1 MLLCYAV
8 YFILRNC
15 ILERGILMKRGNLIR
30 NFFYGVCMG
39 TFEVVPGISGGTL
52 AVLLNIY
59 DKLIMSVSHIRDD
72 FKNSVKYLLP
82 IVLGMVFGIVTFSY
96 VILFLNQNYP
106 METNFLLLGLIVG
119 LIPMILGRAVGSKL
133 RVLNTVPFFVMFAF
147 MIFIICMSLTAESNN
162 SIITDVTLFEFVRL
176 ILVGALASFCLLLP
190 GCSGSMI
197 MLVFGVYYSVMNA
210 IHSFNILLLLPV
222 GIGVLLGLL
231 CGSRAVEFF
240 FNKFPKATY
249 FGILGLIVGS
259 AISPCLGYLK
269 SVVNIV
275 NNLSLTTHNMSNAN
289 YFILHGVISVIVLMF
304 GMTFSYLFTQKSKE
318 IDMKK

>member
-1 MLLCYAV
+1 
-8 YFILRNC
+8 
-15 ILERGILMKRGNLIR
+15 MKYGKVLK
-30 NFFYGVCMG
+30 NFFHGVCIG

-82 IVLGMVFGIVTFSY
+82 IVLGMAFGVVTFSY
-96 VILFLNQNYP
+96 VISFLYEKYP

-119 LIPMILGRAVGSKL
+119 LIPMILGRAVGSKVKL
-133 RVLNTVPFFVMFAF
+133 LNTLPFFAMFAF
-147 MIFIICMSLTAESNN
+147 MIFIICMSLTAEY
-162 SIITDVTLFEFVRL
+162 SIITDVNLFEFIKL
-176 ILVGALASFCLLLP
+176 MFVGMLASFCLLLP

-197 MLVFGVYYSVMNA
+197 MLVFGVYYSIMNA

-222 GIGVLLGLL
+222 GIGVLFGFAF
-231 CGSRAVEFF
+231 GSKAVEFF

-269 SVVNIV
+269 SVVTMV
-275 NNLSLTTHNMSNAN
+275 NNLSLTTDNISSAS
-289 YFILHGVISVIVLMF
+289 YFVFHGIISVIVLMF

>member
-1 MLLCYAV
+1 
-8 YFILRNC
+8 
-15 ILERGILMKRGNLIR
+15 MKYGKVIK
-30 NFFYGVCMG
+30 NFFHGVCMG

-72 FKNSVKYLLP
+72 FKNSVKYLIP
-82 IVLGMVFGIVTFSY
+82 IVLGMVFGIFTFSY
-96 VILFLNQNYP
+96 VILFLDKNYP

-133 RVLNTVPFFVMFAF
+133 KLLNTLPFFAMFAF
-147 MIFIICMSLTAESNN
+147 MIFIICMSLTVGANS
-162 SIITDVTLFEFVRL
+162 SIITDVNMFEFVKL
-176 ILVGALASFCLLLP
+176 IFVGALSSFCLLLP
-190 GCSGSMI
+190 GCSGTMI

-222 GIGVLLGLL
+222 GIGIVLGLL
-231 CGSRAVEFF
+231 CGSKAVEFF

-259 AISPCLGYLK
+259 AISPCLGYLR
-269 SVVNIV
+269 SVVTIV
-275 NNLSLTTHNMSNAN
+275 NNSALTTDSMSNAN
-289 YFILHGVISVIVLMF
+289 YFILHGVLSVMVLIF
-304 GMTFSYLFTQKSKE
+304 GMTFSYFFTQKTKE
-318 IDMKK
+318 IEMKK

>member
-1 MLLCYAV
+1 
-8 YFILRNC
+8 
-15 ILERGILMKRGNLIR
+15 MKYGKVIK
-30 NFFYGVCMG
+30 NFFHGVCMG

-59 DKLIMSVSHIRDD
+59 DKLIMSVSHIKDD
-72 FKNSVKYLLP
+72 FKNSAKYLIP
-82 IVLGMVFGIVTFSY
+82 IVSGMVFGIITFSY
-96 VILFLNQNYP
+96 VILFLYENYP

-119 LIPMILGRAVGSKL
+119 LIPMILGRAVGSKFKL
-133 RVLNTVPFFVMFAF
+133 LNTLPFFAMFVF

-162 SIITDVTLFEFVRL
+162 IITDVNLFEFARL
-176 ILVGALASFCLLLP
+176 ILVGALAAFCLLLP

-210 IHSFNILLLLPV
+210 IHSFNVLLLLPV

-231 CGSRAVEFF
+231 CGSKIVEFF
-240 FNKFPKATY
+240 FNKFPTATY

-259 AISPCLGYLK
+259 AISPCLGYLR
-269 SVVNIV
+269 SVVTIV
-275 NNLSLTTHNMSNAN
+275 NNSSLTTDNMSNAN
-289 YFILHGVISVIVLMF
+289 YFIFHGVLSVIVLMF
-304 GMTFSYLFTQKSKE
+304 GMTFSYLFTQKTKE

>member
-1 MLLCYAV
+1 
-8 YFILRNC
+8 
-15 ILERGILMKRGNLIR
+15 MKYGNVIK
-30 NFFYGVCMG
+30 NFFHGVCIG

-59 DKLIMSVSHIRDD
+59 DKLIMSVSHIKDD
-72 FKNSVKYLLP
+72 FKNSVKYLIP
-82 IVLGMVFGIVTFSY
+82 IVSGMAFGIVTFSY
-96 VILFLNQNYP
+96 VISFLYKNYP

-119 LIPMILGRAVGSKL
+119 LIPMILGRAVGSKFKL
-133 RVLNTVPFFVMFAF
+133 LNTLPFFVMFAF
-147 MIFIICMSLTAESNN
+147 MIFIICMSLTTESNN
-162 SIITDVTLFEFVRL
+162 SIITDVNLFEFIRL

-210 IHSFNILLLLPV
+210 IHSFNVLLLLPV
-222 GIGVLLGLL
+222 GIGVLIGLL
-231 CGSRAVEFF
+231 CGSKAVEFF

-259 AISPCLGYLK
+259 AISPCLGYLR
-269 SVVNIV
+269 SVVTIV
-275 NNLSLTTHNMSNAN
+275 NNSSLTTDNMSNAN
-289 YFILHGVISVIVLMF
+289 YFIFHGVLSVIVLMF
-304 GMTFSYLFTQKSKE
+304 GMTFSYLFTQKTKE

>member
-1 MLLCYAV
+1 
-8 YFILRNC
+8 
-15 ILERGILMKRGNLIR
+15 MKYGKVIK
-30 NFFYGVCMG
+30 NFFHGVCIG

-72 FKNSVKYLLP
+72 FKNSVKYLIP
-82 IVLGMVFGIVTFSY
+82 IVAGMAFGIITFSY
-96 VILFLNQNYP
+96 VISFLYENYP

-119 LIPMILGRAVGSKL
+119 LIPMILGRAVGSNFKL
-133 RVLNTVPFFVMFAF
+133 LNTLPFFAMFAF

-162 SIITDVTLFEFVRL
+162 SIITGVNLFEFVRL
-176 ILVGALASFCLLLP
+176 VLVGALAAFCLLLP

-231 CGSRAVEFF
+231 CGSKAVEFL

-259 AISPCLGYLK
+259 AISPCLGYLR
-269 SVVNIV
+269 SVVAIV
-275 NNLSLTTHNMSNAN
+275 NNTSLTTANMSNAN
-289 YFILHGVISVIVLMF
+289 YFILHGVISVIILMF
-304 GMTFSYLFTQKSKE
+304 GMTFSYLFTQKTKE

>member
-1 MLLCYAV
+1 
-8 YFILRNC
+8 
-15 ILERGILMKRGNLIR
+15 MKHGNVIK
-30 NFFYGVCMG
+30 NFFHGVCIG

-82 IVLGMVFGIVTFSY
+82 IVLGMASGVVTFSY
-96 VILFLNQNYP
+96 VISFLYENYP

-119 LIPMILGRAVGSKL
+119 LIPMILGRAVGSKIKL
-133 RVLNTVPFFVMFAF
+133 LNTLPFFVMFTF
-147 MIFIICMSLTAESNN
+147 MILIVCMSLTSESSD
-162 SIITDVTLFEFVRL
+162 SIITDVNLFEFVKL
-176 ILVGALASFCLLLP
+176 IFIGMLASFCLILP

-197 MLVFGVYYSVMNA
+197 MLVFGVYYSVMDA

-222 GIGVLLGLL
+222 GIGVLLGLAF
-231 CGSRAVEFF
+231 GSKAVEFF
-240 FNKFPKATY
+240 FKKFPKATY

-269 SVVNIV
+269 SVVAIA
-275 NNLSLTTHNMSNAN
+275 NNLSLTTDNMSNAN
-289 YFILHGVISVIVLMF
+289 YFMLHGIISVIVLMF